1 MVSAYRH
8 AAVEGGPAVAEQDSE
23 QPAGRPAQ
31 GTPQYGTPEY
41 GTPQYGTP
49 SSYGTPPTQPYGA
62 PQYGAS
68 QYGSSQYGQP
78 PYGTGYE
85 PSQAVLALVLG
96 IVGVF
101 VFQLVAPFAWVI
113 GHRELQAIDA
123 GRRNPNDRGVAL
135 AGKIL
140 GIVGTVILGLI
151 ILFFALA
158 FAGLIAAGLFTATRI

>member
-1 MVSAYRH
+1 MS
-8 AAVEGGPAVAEQDSE
+8 EQDSE

-31 GTPQYGTPEY
+31 GTPHYGTPEY

-49 SSYGTPPTQPYGA
+49 QYGQPSYGTPPTQPYGA

-68 QYGSSQYGQP
+68 QYGASQYGSSQHGRP

-96 IVGVF
+96 IIGVF

-113 GHRELQAIDA
+113 GNRELRAIDA
-123 GRRNPNDRGVAL
+123 GHRNPDDRGLAV

-140 GIVGTVILGLI
+140 GIVGTVLLAFIV
-151 ILFFALA
+151 LFFVLA
-158 FAGLIAAGLFTATRI
+158 FAGLIAVGLFTAVRI